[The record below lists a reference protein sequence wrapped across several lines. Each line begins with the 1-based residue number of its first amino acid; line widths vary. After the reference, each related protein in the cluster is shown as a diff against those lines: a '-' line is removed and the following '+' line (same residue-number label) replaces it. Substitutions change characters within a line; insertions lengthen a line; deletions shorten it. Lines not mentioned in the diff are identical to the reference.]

1 MMLNNASINLMVGIG
16 SMLIIC
22 AQMLIVMQKPKG
34 GRGGAW
40 KFEDFFVWTRVWW
53 KIKTKLI

>member
-1 MMLNNASINLMVGIG
+1 MVGIG

-34 GRGGAW
+34 GGGLGNS
-40 KFEDFFVWTRVWW
+40 
-53 KIKTKLI
+53 KIFLFGLGSGGRSKQN

>member
-1 MMLNNASINLMVGIG
+1 MVGIG

-34 GRGGAW
+34 GKGGLGNS
-40 KFEDFFVWTRVWW
+40 
-53 KIKTKLI
+53 KIFLFGLGSGGRSKQN